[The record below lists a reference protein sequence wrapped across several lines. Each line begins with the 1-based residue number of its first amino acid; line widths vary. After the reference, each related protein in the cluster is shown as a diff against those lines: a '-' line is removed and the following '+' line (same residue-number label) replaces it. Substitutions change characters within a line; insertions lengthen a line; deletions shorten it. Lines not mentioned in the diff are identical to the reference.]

1 MGIENARLDKFEVER
16 FLHDGTRSVMASSVE
31 QTTGQIASQVRGF
44 TEEVIADTPY
54 FIVDVDVRGHKGTR
68 VVEIFVESD
77 EDLNHDDLARISN
90 EVGFLLEV
98 EDVIDGGYTLEVSS
112 PGIKRPLTMPRQF
125 KKNVGRVLRVKYESE
140 DGGTENMVGTL
151 RAVEDDAITIEMAS
165 GEAQHIPYD
174 AIERAK
180 LELPW

>member
-1 MGIENARLDKFEVER
+1 MYMSN
-16 FLHDGTRSVMASSVE
+16 SVE
-31 QTTGQIASQVRGF
+31 QTTEGIAAQVRAF
-44 TEEVIADTPY
+44 TEEVIAGTPY
-54 FIVDVDVRGHKGTR
+54 FIVDVEVRGHKGTR

-77 EDLNHDDLARISN
+77 AELNHDDLARISN

-125 KKNVGRVLRVKYESE
+125 KKNEGRELRVKYECE
-140 DGGTENMVGTL
+140 DGGAENTLGTL
-151 RAVEDDAITIEMAS
+151 CTADDETITLELAS
-165 GEAQHIPYD
+165 GETQRIPYD

>member
-1 MGIENARLDKFEVER
+1 MA
-16 FLHDGTRSVMASSVE
+16 ASSVE
-31 QTTGQIASQVRGF
+31 QKAQSIAAQVRAF
-44 TEEVIADTPY
+44 TEEVIAGTPY

-77 EDLNHDDLARISN
+77 TDLNHDDLARISN
-90 EVGFLLEV
+90 EVGFMLEV

-125 KKNVGRVLRVKYESE
+125 KKNVGRVLRVKYKSE
-140 DGGTENMVGTL
+140 NETNENITGELMQAGDETITVKTSAG
-151 RAVEDDAITIEMAS
+151 DDVC
-165 GEAQHIPYD
+165 IPYE

-180 LELPW
+180 LDLPW

>member
-1 MGIENARLDKFEVER
+1 MLGVER
-16 FLHDGTRSVMASSVE
+16 FLHDGIMVVMASSVE
-31 QTTGQIASQVRGF
+31 EKTGEIASQVRAF
-44 TEEVIADTPY
+44 TEEVIAGTPY

-68 VVEIFVESD
+68 VVEIFIESD
-77 EDLNHDDLARISN
+77 TDLSHDDLARISN

-98 EDVIDGGYTLEVSS
+98 EEVIDGGYTLEVSS

-125 KKNVGRVLRVKYESE
+125 KKNEGRVLRVKYESE
-140 DGGTENMVGTL
+140 DGGTENIVGTL
-151 RAVEDDAITIEMAS
+151 HTTDDDAITLEVAS
-165 GEAQHIPYD
+165 GETQQIPYD